1 MPEIA
6 EGKGPRQV
14 KRPYILGQFVTVYGN
29 DGTPGTVNPPAVP
42 YTPLVGTASGQLSGT
57 TWNGGIPGG
66 IAPGLQMNVNGGGS
80 IAVGYVC
87 SPSPATNI
95 TDLASISAL
104 CSADSTVT
112 WSGTANVYL
121 QGTFNRLLNQTN
133 YNGANWATVASGTV
147 TSNSGAPTALQV
159 SFDTVTIYNAYRIVA
174 SGSTASGI
182 INWSIPGLFID
193 ISAMSP
199 TFTSHLAGNGSNGQL
214 SLTDPRNVSVS
225 PSTISGASGTAYPGT
240 ATYTNEPISNAPY
253 SATANGSDYI
263 AP

>member
-14 KRPYILGQFVTVYGN
+14 KKPYILGQFVTIYGN
-29 DGTPGTVNPPAVP
+29 DGAPGGLNPPAIP
-42 YTPLVGTASGQLSGT
+42 YTPLVGTGTGSLAGT

-66 IAPGLQMNVNGGGS
+66 VAPGLQMNVNGGGS
-80 IAVGYVC
+80 TAVGYVC
-87 SPSPATNI
+87 SPAPYTNI

-104 CSADSTVT
+104 CSADNNVT

-121 QGTFNRLLNQTN
+121 QGTFNRLLNQTS
-133 YNGANWATVASGTV
+133 YNGTNWVTVASGTI

-193 ISAMSP
+193 LSAMSP
-199 TFTSHLAGNGSNGQL
+199 TFPSHLAGNGSIGQH
-214 SLTDPRNVSVS
+214 SLTDPRSVSVT
-225 PSTISGASGTAYPGT
+225 PSTISGASGTTYPGN
-240 ATYTNEPISNAPY
+240 ATYTNESISNAPY
-253 SATANGSDYI
+253 SATANDSDYI